1 MASKGSSQK
10 NRVADPNKTKNGKP
24 RLGPLNIQQ
33 LETMLEKTAR
43 PKEKSK
49 IINRIRQLKSRPGYV
64 KPVEKV
70 VEEIVANLE
79 AQPQ

>member
-10 NRVADPNKTKNGKP
+10 NRVADPNKTKNGKT

-49 IINRIRQLKSRPGYV
+49 IINRLRQLKSRPGYV
-64 KPVEKV
+64 KPVEAI
-70 VEEIVANLE
+70 VEAIVENLE

>member
-1 MASKGSSQK
+1 MSQK
-10 NRVADPNKTKNGKP
+10 NRKSDPMKTKTGKT

-33 LETMLEKTAR
+33 LESMLEKTAK

-49 IINRIRQLKSRPGYV
+49 IINRLRQLKSRPGYV
-64 KPVEKV
+64 KPVEAI
-70 VEEIVANLE
+70 VEDIVENLE

>member
-10 NRVADPNKTKNGKP
+10 NRVADPNKTKNGKT

-49 IINRIRQLKSRPGYV
+49 IINRLRQLKSRPGYV
-64 KPVEKV
+64 KPVEAI
-70 VEEIVANLE
+70 VEAIVETLE

>member
-1 MASKGSSQK
+1 MSQK
-10 NRVADPNKTKNGKP
+10 NRKSDPMKTKTGKP
-24 RLGPLNIQQ
+24 RLGPLNLKQ
-33 LETMLEKTAR
+33 LESMLEKTAK

-49 IINRIRQLKSRPGYV
+49 IINRIRELQSRPGYV
-64 KPVEKV
+64 KPVEAI